1 MTKQKMELVNGNEA
15 IARGALAAGCKFYFG
30 YPITPQNEIPEY
42 LSKHLP
48 EVGGTFIQA
57 ESEIASINML
67 LGAGSTGARAM
78 TSSSS
83 PGISLKQEGISYMAG
98 SEIPGVIV
106 NMSRSGPGLG
116 GISPS
121 QGDYFQATRGGGHG
135 DYRTIVLAPFSVQE
149 NYDLTMRA
157 FDLAE
162 KYRNPVMILGD
173 ALLGQMKE
181 PIILRSYKPQ
191 KFDKSWALTGAK
203 GRNPRFLKS
212 LYLNEGDLTEHNW
225 KLFKKY
231 QQMKTEIEY
240 DTYQIEDADLIVVS
254 FGSVARIIKSS
265 IKMARDQGMKV
276 GLFRPITLYPYPEE
290 SLKQLSQKVN
300 HFFVVELNTGQ
311 MVEDVKLS
319 VDKGA
324 KVDFYGRPPGSIPT
338 PNELFE
344 RSRRFIGENY
354 ETGIYSSQEF
364 ERCAFSFLP
373 RMSSWDHSST
383 GGRMY

>member
-1 MTKQKMELVNGNEA
+1 MSKPQIELVNGNEA
-15 IARGALAAGCKFYFG
+15 IARGAMAAGCKFYFG

-42 LSKHLP
+42 MAKHLP
-48 EVGGTFIQA
+48 SVGGTFIQA

-149 NYDLTMRA
+149 NYDLTMKA
-157 FDLAE
+157 FDLAD
-162 KYRNPVMILGD
+162 KYRNPVMVLGD

-181 PIILRSYKPQ
+181 PIILRSPSPEKFEKP
-191 KFDKSWALTGAK
+191 WALTGAK
-203 GRNPRFLKS
+203 GRKSQFIKS
-212 LYLNEGDLTEHNW
+212 LYLKEGLLTEHNW
-225 KLFKKY
+225 KLFQKY
-231 QQMKTEIEY
+231 QQMKAEVAY
-240 DTYQIEDADLIVVS
+240 QTYLVEDAQMVVVS

-265 IKMARDQGMKV
+265 INMAREQGMKV

-290 SLKQLSQKVN
+290 PLKHLSAKIR

-311 MVEDVKLS
+311 MVEDVKLA
-319 VDKGA
+319 VEKGSE
-324 KVDFYGRPPGSIPT
+324 VDFYGRPPGSIPT
-338 PNELFE
+338 PNDLFE
-344 RSRRFIGENY
+344 EIKKVYR
-354 ETGIYSSQEF
+354 
-364 ERCAFSFLP
+364 
-373 RMSSWDHSST
+373 
-383 GGRMY
+383 

>member
-1 MTKQKMELVNGNEA
+1 MTDPITDLIKGNEA
-15 IARGALAAGCKFYFG
+15 IAMGAIAAGCRFYFG

-42 LSKHLP
+42 MSRHLP
-48 EVGGTFIQA
+48 PAGGTFIQA

-67 LGAGSTGARAM
+67 LGAGATGARAM

-135 DYRTIVLAPFSVQE
+135 DYRTLVLAPFSAQE
-149 NYDLTMRA
+149 NYDLTMKA
-157 FDLAE
+157 FDLADQ
-162 KYRNPVMILGD
+162 YRNPVVILGD
-173 ALLGQMKE
+173 ALLGQIKE
-181 PIILRSYKPQ
+181 PVTLRPYQPKEFPKP
-191 KFDKSWALTGAK
+191 WALTGAV
-203 GRNPRFLKS
+203 GRKAQYLKS
-212 LYLNEGDLTEHNW
+212 LYLTEGELTVHNW
-225 KLFKKY
+225 NLFQKY
-231 QQMKTEIEY
+231 QRMKAEIEY
-240 DTYQIEDADLIVVS
+240 QTYLIEDADLVVVS

-265 IKMARDQGMKV
+265 IDMARGKGMKV

-290 SLKQLSQKVN
+290 PLRELSRRIRRY
-300 HFFVVELNTGQ
+300 FVVELNTGQ

-324 KVDFYGRPPGSIPT
+324 EVDFYGRPPGSIPT
-338 PNELFE
+338 PNELFDE
-344 RSRRFIGENY
+344 IKKRY
-354 ETGIYSSQEF
+354 E
-364 ERCAFSFLP
+364 
-373 RMSSWDHSST
+373 
-383 GGRMY
+383 

>member
-1 MTKQKMELVNGNEA
+1 MSKPKMELVNGNEA
-15 IARGALAAGCKFYFG
+15 IARGAIAAGCKFYFG

-42 LSKHLP
+42 LAKHLP

-67 LGAGSTGARAM
+67 LGAGATGARAM

-149 NYDLTMRA
+149 NYDLTIRA

-162 KYRNPVMILGD
+162 KYRNPVMVLGD

-181 PIILRSYKPQ
+181 PIILRSPKAQ
-191 KFDKSWALTGAK
+191 TFDKSWALTGAK
-203 GRNPRFLKS
+203 GRKPQFLKS

-231 QQMKTEIEY
+231 QQMKTEIEC
-240 DTYQIEDADLIVVS
+240 DSYQIEDADLIVVS

-276 GLFRPITLYPYPEE
+276 GLFRPLTLYPYPEAD
-290 SLKQLSQKVN
+290 LNKLSQKVKR
-300 HFFVVELNTGQ
+300 FFVVELNTGQ

-324 KVDFYGRPPGSIPT
+324 QVDFYGRPPGSIPT

-344 RSRRFIGENY
+344 EIQKVYR
-354 ETGIYSSQEF
+354 
-364 ERCAFSFLP
+364 
-373 RMSSWDHSST
+373 
-383 GGRMY
+383 